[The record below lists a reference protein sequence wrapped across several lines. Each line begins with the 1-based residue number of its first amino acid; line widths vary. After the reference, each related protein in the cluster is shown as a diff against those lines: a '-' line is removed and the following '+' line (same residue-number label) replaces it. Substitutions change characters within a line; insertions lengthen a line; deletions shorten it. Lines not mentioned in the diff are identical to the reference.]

1 MLTSATCILKLEQC
15 RDFHGPCARM
25 THKSI
30 SSFIFFHLISEFD
43 NDFYSE
49 ELNKKYNNQDQSVPA
64 SSKNIW
70 VSWSVF
76 IWWPGTWDPQ
86 MYKVLVNVSAQCTNL
101 MVVLMSS
108 SYRGGDLIC
117 GSRATGR
124 SQEFIPEEAE
134 VSLAGKD
141 GKNTPLWIAQRLHAF
156 LT

>member
-1 MLTSATCILKLEQC
+1 MSLRPARTFGFLEVYLF
-15 RDFHGPCARM
+15 DGLAR
-25 THKSI
+25 
-30 SSFIFFHLISEFD
+30 
-43 NDFYSE
+43 
-49 ELNKKYNNQDQSVPA
+49 
-64 SSKNIW
+64 
-70 VSWSVF
+70 
-76 IWWPGTWDPQ
+76 DPQ

-141 GKNTPLWIAQRLHAF
+141 GKNTPL
-156 LT
+156 